1 MIRHQTKGMR
11 TTLKFGVAT
20 FAAAAVMLACAAPGW
35 AQRGGGGHG
44 GGGMSGGHVGGGMS
58 HAAVSHAPTSRAPMS
73 RAPMSRPTTSSAP
86 RTAPRMTAARPR
98 TASAARPPRAAPAS
112 AGRRQV
118 VTYRNTRDRFGRL
131 HRVRIVSFVGAYPGY
146 FDYPGYYPYDYG
158 FDQSD
163 SSYDQGSYDAT
174 QQTASVTADQ
184 TAPAPSQYAAASTDA
199 TRPDAGQLI
208 LVRKDGEI
216 VTPNAF
222 AISGDQLVYIS
233 RQGARL
239 SFPVSDL
246 DKDTTRKMNQANGT
260 NIAIPD

>member
-1 MIRHQTKGMR
+1 MMRHQTKGMR

-20 FAAAAVMLACAAPGW
+20 FAGAALLLAYAAPGW
-35 AQRGGGGHG
+35 AQRGGGGRA
-44 GGGMSGGHVGGGMS
+44 GGGMGGGHVGGGMS
-58 HAAVSHAPTSRAPMS
+58 HAAVSHAPMS
-73 RAPMSRPTTSSAP
+73 RAPMSRPMTSSAP
-86 RTAPRMTAARPR
+86 RTAPRATAAPMAVRPR
-98 TASAARPPRAAPAS
+98 AVSVARPSRAASAS
-112 AGRRQV
+112 GGRRQV
-118 VTYRNTRDRFGRL
+118 VTYRTTRGRDGRL

-174 QQTASVTADQ
+174 QQPAPATADQ
-184 TAPAPSQYAAASTDA
+184 TAPAPSQYAAASPDA
-199 TRPDAGQLI
+199 SRPDAGQLI
-208 LVRKDGEI
+208 LVRKDGQI

>member
-1 MIRHQTKGMR
+1 
-11 TTLKFGVAT
+11 
-20 FAAAAVMLACAAPGW
+20 
-35 AQRGGGGHG
+35 
-44 GGGMSGGHVGGGMS
+44 
-58 HAAVSHAPTSRAPMS
+58 
-73 RAPMSRPTTSSAP
+73 
-86 RTAPRMTAARPR
+86 
-98 TASAARPPRAAPAS
+98 
-112 AGRRQV
+112 

-158 FDQSD
+158 YDQSD

-174 QQTASVTADQ
+174 QQSAPATADQ
-184 TAPAPSQYAAASTDA
+184 TAPAPSQYASSSTDA
-199 TRPDAGQLI
+199 TIPGAGQLI
-208 LVRKDGEI
+208 LVRKDGQI

-222 AISGDQLVYIS
+222 AISGDQLVYIT

>member
-1 MIRHQTKGMR
+1 MAHQTKGMR
-11 TTLKFGVAT
+11 TTLKFGVTT
-20 FAAAAVMLACAAPGW
+20 FAGAALLFACAVPGW
-35 AQRGGGGHG
+35 AQRGGGGHA

-58 HAAVSHAPTSRAPMS
+58 HAAVSHAPMSRAPMS

-86 RTAPRMTAARPR
+86 RIAPRMTVARPR
-98 TASAARPPRAAPAS
+98 TVSVARPTRAATAN

-158 FDQSD
+158 YDQSD
-163 SSYDQGSYDAT
+163 SSYDQGNYDAT
-174 QQTASVTADQ
+174 QQSAPAAADQ
-184 TAPAPSQYAAASTDA
+184 TAPAPSQYAAASTDS
-199 TRPDAGQLI
+199 TIPGVGQLI
-208 LVRKDGEI
+208 LVRKDGQI

-260 NIAIPD
+260 NVAIPD

>member
-1 MIRHQTKGMR
+1 MG
-11 TTLKFGVAT
+11 
-20 FAAAAVMLACAAPGW
+20 
-35 AQRGGGGHG
+35 
-44 GGGMSGGHVGGGMS
+44 GGHVGGGMS
-58 HAAVSHAPTSRAPMS
+58 HAAVSHAPMS
-73 RAPMSRPTTSSAP
+73 RAPMSRPMTSA
-86 RTAPRMTAARPR
+86 APRMAPHMTSAPMAARSR
-98 TASAARPPRAAPAS
+98 TASVARPTRAASAS

-158 FDQSD
+158 FEQSD
-163 SSYDQGSYDAT
+163 SSYDQGNYDAT
-174 QQTASVTADQ
+174 QQTAPATADQ
-184 TAPAPSQYAAASTDA
+184 TAPAPSQYASASPDA
-199 TRPDAGQLI
+199 TIPGAGQLI

>member
-1 MIRHQTKGMR
+1 
-11 TTLKFGVAT
+11 
-20 FAAAAVMLACAAPGW
+20 
-35 AQRGGGGHG
+35 
-44 GGGMSGGHVGGGMS
+44 MS
-58 HAAVSHAPTSRAPMS
+58 HAAVSHAPMS
-73 RAPMSRPTTSSAP
+73 RAPMSRPTMSSAP
-86 RTAPRMTAARPR
+86 RMAPRVSSAPMAARPR
-98 TASAARPPRAAPAS
+98 NVSAVRPTRAASATS
-112 AGRRQV
+112 GGRRQV

-158 FDQSD
+158 YDQSD
-163 SSYDQGSYDAT
+163 SNYDQGSYDAT
-174 QQTASVTADQ
+174 QQSAPASADQ
-184 TAPAPSQYAAASTDA
+184 TAPAPSQYAAASADA
-199 TRPDAGQLI
+199 TRPDSGQLI
-208 LVRKDGEI
+208 LVRKDGQI